1 MGEPD
6 STRAPSIIDVAA
18 LAGVSRQTVS
28 RVINDH
34 PAVSPP
40 TRKRVRAAI
49 EQLGYRRNAAART
62 LASKRSN
69 VLGVAV
75 TNMQLSGPSGALLGI
90 DQAARR
96 AGYWV
101 SVTFLRSHTKAEMDA
116 ALLHFLDQGAEGAV
130 VIAPNQATLDA
141 AAPLAGSLPMVLAT
155 SGDTADLRLP
165 SVDIDQYAGASKAVR
180 HLIEL
185 GHREIGHICGPEEEF
200 QAVRRAEAWRKELGK
215 AGLPLGP
222 CETGDWQPS
231 SGYEIGKRLA
241 RNKDE
246 LPTALF
252 VGNDQM
258 ALGVLRAFTEAGI
271 KVPQDVSLVG
281 FDNSVGADNF
291 VPPLTTINQDFSALG
306 ELCLDLV
313 IDLIAGREPIS
324 HQVVPD
330 LVVRASTS
338 PPQR

>member
-6 STRAPSIIDVAA
+6 FTRVPSIIDVAA

-34 PAVSPP
+34 PAVSPQ
-40 TRKRVRAAI
+40 TRQRVRTAI
-49 EQLGYRRNAAART
+49 DQLGYRRNAAART

-75 TNMQLSGPSGALLGI
+75 TNVQLSGPAGALIGI

-116 ALLHFLDQGAEGAV
+116 ALLHFLDQGAEGAI

-141 AAPLAGSLPMVLAT
+141 AAPLAGRLPMVLAT
-155 SGDTADLRLP
+155 SGDANALRLP
-165 SVDIDQYAGASKAVR
+165 SIDIDQYVGASKAVR

-185 GHREIGHICGPEEEF
+185 GHRKIGHIAGPEAEF
-200 QAVRRAEAWRKELGK
+200 EARKRADAWRAELGN

-222 CETGDWQPS
+222 FATGDWQPA

-241 RNKDE
+241 QRKDE

-271 KVPQDVSLVG
+271 SVPRDVSLVG
-281 FDNSVGADNF
+281 FDNSIGSDNF
-291 VPPLTTINQDFSALG
+291 IPPLTTVNQDFSALG
-306 ELCLDLV
+306 ELCIDLV
-313 IDLIAGREPIS
+313 IELIAGREPNP
-324 HQVVPD
+324 HQVIPE
-330 LVVRASTS
+330 LIVRASTA
-338 PPQR
+338 PPSR